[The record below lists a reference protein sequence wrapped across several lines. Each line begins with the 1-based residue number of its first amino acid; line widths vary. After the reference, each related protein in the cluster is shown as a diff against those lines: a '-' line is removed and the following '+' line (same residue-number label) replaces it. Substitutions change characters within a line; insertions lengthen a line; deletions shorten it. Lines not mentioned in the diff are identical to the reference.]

1 MVITL
6 LSCSFVTVI
15 DIKENIHFH
24 SVFSSQIEIAGH
36 IYIYLE
42 YLRVSAFRKS
52 KVSDKSMEL
61 RI

>member
-1 MVITL
+1 
-6 LSCSFVTVI
+6 VTVI